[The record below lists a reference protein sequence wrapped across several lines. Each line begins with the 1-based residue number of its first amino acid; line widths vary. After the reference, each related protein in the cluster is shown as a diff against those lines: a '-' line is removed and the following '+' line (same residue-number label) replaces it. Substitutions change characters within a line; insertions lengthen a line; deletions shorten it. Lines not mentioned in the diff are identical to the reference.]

1 MNRGDIKAELM
12 IILRDPTVESSFD
25 TWINNELEQLAYQFD
40 FPQLRLKT
48 PASLITVNT
57 AWQYN
62 LTAAT
67 HASSYAF
74 QKKLFR
80 VTNDLFDTGMRID
93 TDILLIDDIDPD
105 HSDTGT
111 DVQRVAYELE
121 GRNNAILATWP
132 MANDVLSL
140 WFYRKPTALT
150 LDTQFP
156 DFLPDEYV
164 VDVLIPRLVLRA
176 FRLWPELAT
185 EGGAGDATRAM
196 VLWTQRY
203 HDGIYGGEG
212 KIGLLDALRKSKP
225 VRVRGPRPG
234 FGLAGA
240 DRFSF

>member
-1 MNRGDIKAELM
+1 MDRGAIKTELQ
-12 IILRDPTVESSFD
+12 ILLKDPSVESSFD
-25 TWINNELEQLAYQFD
+25 AWINNELEQLSYEFD
-40 FPQLRLKT
+40 FPQLRLRT
-48 PASLITVNT
+48 PASLITTNA

-93 TDILLIDDIDPD
+93 VNIQIIDDIDPD

-140 WFYRKPTALT
+140 WFYRKPASLTA
-150 LDTQFP
+150 DTQFP
-156 DFLPDEYV
+156 DFLPDEHV
-164 VDVLIPRLVLRA
+164 FDVLIPRIVLRA
-176 FRLWPELAT
+176 FGVYPELAT
-185 EGGAGDATRAM
+185 EGGAGDATRALA
-196 VLWTQRY
+196 LWTQRY
-203 HDGIYGGEG
+203 HAGLYGDNGNM
-212 KIGLLDALRKSKP
+212 GLIDTLRKSRP

-234 FGLAGA
+234 MGLSGA
-240 DRFSF
+240 DRFLR